1 MSNTPLYKS
10 LGIIALAVM
19 AHWTAPAF
27 AAATTEPAPVD
38 LIEYE
43 DVEQPV
49 PVFQALLHRGEQLL
63 ETGHYNESLNYLT
76 SAHRLAEH
84 HQLAEQANLAK
95 GLLGNL
101 YTVLREPAK
110 AQPRLQE
117 AYSASSAAN
126 WVTQAADQANYLAIH
141 HSYANR
147 YDSALSYFKES
158 EQWSDQAGQQLMVMQ
173 SRLNIAKLYF
183 QKAEQAD
190 AGAQDYQHAARQL
203 RNALD
208 QLQAMAADQEAPLTS
223 FWLSAGYLSSQLQ
236 QHGIDTARHKK
247 QAFNALSMAAR
258 LAKSEGQP
266 RNLSL
271 AKGHLGEMYA
281 GEKRHQ
287 EALALF
293 DEAIHFGQQAQ
304 ANDLLMEWEWQ
315 KGRIYKTRGQRELAL
330 EAFRH
335 AVRHVET
342 IRQDIPVEYNDG
354 RSSYRAT
361 LEPLYLTL
369 AELLIDSA
377 SDTRS
382 GQGTDAEDL
391 SRSLFAEAQ
400 QTVELIK
407 RTELEDYF
415 NNRCVIEARADVD
428 ISSLEAQTA
437 AIYPVILP
445 DKLEI
450 IVSVDGNYEHT
461 SVAVEAEYLKQL
473 ATGFA
478 KELRTMGSGYRYF
491 AESLHDYLIKPIQP
505 ILDKHN
511 VQTLVFLPDGPLRL
525 VPVSALHGGERFVIE
540 DYAVVTSPG
549 LTLFDPQPIPRG
561 EINTLLAGVSR
572 PGQVVRDLPEPIIA
586 AIINPE
592 GPDPIAT
599 EKLVAS
605 RDLSSYL
612 ARGLKAKGSEP
623 GQAPQPSQL
632 TPDQVLQLQD
642 LLALPGVAAEINQ
655 LKTIYPSTVLLND
668 SFRKAD
674 LVEEVTENEFQ
685 LVHIASHGIF
695 GETSQDSFV
704 MAHDEVISMDELER
718 LLTSNQFAEQPIEML
733 TLSACQTAEGDDRAP
748 LGISGIA
755 IRANVSSALGS
766 LWSVSDQATVGLMN
780 RFYTNL
786 KSPELSKA
794 QALQKAQVDFVQN
807 SDLDHPFF
815 WSPFILIG
823 NWL

>member
-1 MSNTPLYKS
+1 
-10 LGIIALAVM
+10 
-19 AHWTAPAF
+19 
-27 AAATTEPAPVD
+27 
-38 LIEYE
+38 
-43 DVEQPV
+43 
-49 PVFQALLHRGEQLL
+49 
-63 ETGHYNESLNYLT
+63 
-76 SAHRLAEH
+76 
-84 HQLAEQANLAK
+84 
-95 GLLGNL
+95 
-101 YTVLREPAK
+101 
-110 AQPRLQE
+110 
-117 AYSASSAAN
+117 
-126 WVTQAADQANYLAIH
+126 
-141 HSYANR
+141 
-147 YDSALSYFKES
+147 
-158 EQWSDQAGQQLMVMQ
+158 MVMQ
-173 SRLNIAKLYF
+173 SRFNTARLYF
-183 QKAEQAD
+183 QRAEQAEAD
-190 AGAQDYQHAARQL
+190 ASDYQRASQQL
-203 RNALD
+203 RDALD
-208 QLQAMAADQEAPLTS
+208 QLQAMAAEQKAPLTS

-236 QHGIDTARHKK
+236 QQGIDTARHKK
-247 QAFNALSMAAR
+247 QAFNALLMAAR
-258 LAKSEGQP
+258 LAKTEGQP

-281 GEKRHQ
+281 GENRYQ

-315 KGRIYKTRGQRELAL
+315 KGRIYKTQGQRELAL

-377 SDTRS
+377 SNAKS
-382 GQGTDAEDL
+382 GQGTGAGTGEL
-391 SRSLFAEAQ
+391 SKSLFAEAQ

-415 NNRCVIEARADVD
+415 NNRCVIEAKSDVD

-445 DKLEI
+445 NKLEI
-450 IVSVDGNYEHT
+450 IISVDGNYEHT
-461 SVAVEAEYLKQL
+461 SVDVDAEHLKQL

-478 KELRTMGSGYRYF
+478 KELRTMGSEYRYH

-505 ILDKHN
+505 ILAKHN

-525 VPVSALHGGERFVIE
+525 VPISALHSGEAFVIE

-549 LTLFDPQPIPRG
+549 LTLFDPKPIPRG

-572 PGQVVRDLPEPIIA
+572 PGPVVQDLPEAIVA

-592 GPDPIAT
+592 GNDPIAT
-599 EKLVAS
+599 ENMVAS
-605 RDLSSYL
+605 RDLSRYL
-612 ARGLKAKGSEP
+612 PRGLKAKGSEP
-623 GQAPQPSQL
+623 RQVPQSSQL
-632 TPDQVLQLQD
+632 TPAQVLQLQD
-642 LLALPGVAAEINQ
+642 LLAIPGVAAEINQ
-655 LKTIYPSTVLLND
+655 LKTLYPSTVLLND
-668 SFRKAD
+668 SFEKAD
-674 LVEEVTENEFQ
+674 LVDEMTENEFQ
-685 LVHIASHGIF
+685 IVHIASHGIF

-704 MAHDEVISMDELER
+704 MAYDEVISMDELEG
-718 LLTSNQFAEQPIEML
+718 LLTSHKFADQPIQML

-755 IRANVSSALGS
+755 IRANVRSVLGS